1 MAAKRKPRIPTWTLE
16 EQLAASIEQRNAA
29 RHQAQLELIPSESSG
44 PVLVSAMPA
53 PPAPPKRPPSG
64 GRVPYGVALRQI
76 TRVVV
81 DVLNETKEQW
91 DDESRKS
98 LVCTLFIAAHKEKR
112 IAFDFDG
119 EAA

>member
-16 EQLAASIEQRNAA
+16 EQLAASIEQRNAV

-44 PVLVSAMPA
+44 PVLVSAIPA

-81 DVLNETKEQW
+81 DVLKECGEQW
-91 DDESRKS
+91 SDGARQDM
-98 LVCTLFIAAHKEKR
+98 VTTLLIAAAKDKK
-112 IAFDFDG
+112 IDFCFDQ